1 MQTQK
6 SRILQV
12 ANIVAF
18 VATIVVNT
26 LASTTGLNGV
36 QTGVLSDEIPNLFVP
51 AGLTFSVWGVIYIL
65 LLLFTVFQSRGLF
78 SARRE
83 APSFVGRIGW
93 LFFLA
98 SAANISWLLLWH
110 WRQVGFAL
118 LVMLA
123 LLGCLIAIYLRLGTG
138 RPVATAS
145 ERWCARIPFS
155 VYLGWI
161 TVATIANAT
170 AVLVKAGWG
179 GFGLAPEVW
188 TVVVIAVAALITLV
202 VLATRRDAA
211 YALVVA
217 WALAGIALK
226 RSADSSRASWVVAVA
241 AIVAG
246 AVVVVGI
253 AAVAVWAVLGAGRR
267 NAG

>member
-1 MQTQK
+1 MQSQQ
-6 SRILQV
+6 SLRVLQA

-26 LASTTGLNGV
+26 LASTVGLNGS
-36 QTGVLSDEIPNLFVP
+36 QTGALSDALPNLFVP
-51 AGLTFSVWGVIYIL
+51 SGLTFSVWGVIYIF
-65 LLLFTVFQSRGLF
+65 LLLFTVYQSWGLF

-83 APSFVGRIGW
+83 APLFVAKIGW
-93 LFFLA
+93 LFFIA
-98 SAANISWLLLWH
+98 SAANIGWLLLWH
-110 WRQVGFAL
+110 WRQVGWSQLA
-118 LVMLA
+118 MLA
-123 LLGCLIAIYLRLGTG
+123 LLACLIAIYLLLGTG
-138 RPVATAS
+138 RTAATPS
-145 ERWCARIPFS
+145 ERWFARIPFS

-170 AVLVKAGWG
+170 ALLVKAGWG
-179 GFGLAPEVW
+179 GFGVAPQVW
-188 TVVVIAVAALITLV
+188 TIAVIVAAVLITLI

-226 RSADSSRASWVVAVA
+226 RSADSSQASQAVGITAMVA
-241 AIVAG
+241 A

-253 AAVAVWAVLGAGRR
+253 ALAAVRSLLLARR
-267 NAG
+267 TG